1 MSDRKGR
8 ISELPRHIPLGK
20 LLQVGHY
27 SGKLE
32 PLCLGC
38 KQRSLKQSVSKQTTL
53 ERMQTYWQ
61 GEKLTSPALEQLL
74 YSSLT
79 HSNAPPISHLR
90 RDFLHSVSQT
100 SLGASLLKKTIR
112 DMEPDRLHQLGMYEA
127 MAHTLRQ
134 RDLGLKRRFK
144 LIRVQL
150 GRSQALQRTSN

>member
-8 ISELPRHIPLGK
+8 FSELPRNVPLGK
-20 LLQVGHY
+20 LMQVGHY
-27 SGKLE
+27 SGRFE
-32 PLCLGC
+32 PICQGC
-38 KQRSLKQSVSKQTTL
+38 KLRSLKQPVSKQTTL

-79 HSNAPPISHLR
+79 HSTPPPISYLR

-127 MAHTLRQ
+127 MARTLRQ
-134 RDLGLKRRFK
+134 RDLSLKRRFK

-150 GRSQALQRTSN
+150 GRSQAHAKD